1 MAQLFLSRFI
11 QALASSSVFVLGL
24 STVHDNVPSDQLGK
38 TLGLVTIAISVGT
51 SAGTMV
57 AGMLLELVGYWAT
70 WSAAYVLI
78 ACDAIMRLLM
88 IERPKN
94 EAETSEFL
102 FFFFCVCVCVCVLVL
117 LTGSAEDESWM
128 SFSQRDLYEFQE
140 QSGFPAH
147 LDEAHDGESAPFLN
161 QEDSEGGPP
170 RSRVPEKTGLQYYTF
185 VLRQRRFAAGVTC
198 YMCYSMM
205 VASFDTTLPLH
216 VRDVFEWGSLPAG
229 LMFLALNAPGVV
241 LAPLAGTL
249 KDRVGTRIPSVVG
262 FLAIAPFIW
271 LLGMPGDARFSW
283 MGSGSFAQA
292 LYTIAMLMIGC
303 SIPLLNSIGTL
314 EVACKLSS
322 GLFSP

>member
-102 FFFFCVCVCVCVLVL
+102 FFFLCVCVCVCF
-117 LTGSAEDESWM
+117 
-128 SFSQRDLYEFQE
+128 SFV
-140 QSGFPAH
+140 
-147 LDEAHDGESAPFLN
+147 N
-161 QEDSEGGPP
+161 
-170 RSRVPEKTGLQYYTF
+170 
-185 VLRQRRFAAGVTC
+185 
-198 YMCYSMM
+198 
-205 VASFDTTLPLH
+205 
-216 VRDVFEWGSLPAG
+216 
-229 LMFLALNAPGVV
+229 
-241 LAPLAGTL
+241 
-249 KDRVGTRIPSVVG
+249 RVGR
-262 FLAIAPFIW
+262 
-271 LLGMPGDARFSW
+271 R
-283 MGSGSFAQA
+283 
-292 LYTIAMLMIGC
+292 
-303 SIPLLNSIGTL
+303 
-314 EVACKLSS
+314 
-322 GLFSP
+322 